1 MRTTPVR
8 KYDLSCPVSRLSS
21 LFRRRRPERVE
32 EHLAGPV
39 HEPKT
44 TLADALLR
52 SPDAPAAGLLLVRE
66 VVERLGVDFAAV
78 ALISDDQSRA
88 RGLVAVEGGEEA
100 DWWREVT
107 VDLENEPSGIATAAF
122 EAAPI
127 VVYDVP
133 GSARVSRR
141 LAERVG
147 AKSAVFVPLIAS
159 GRVHAVLV
167 VATTTDRRVFGKDDL
182 AVLEPLAAEAAL
194 AIERR
199 VASSALA
206 DALER
211 ERIVGEIARKVRS
224 ELDLEDVLRVA
235 VDEMAGAT
243 GASRAFIRLD
253 ESDEAMPVLVEW
265 DAPGTEPVGIE
276 APNLPV
282 LNLSVR
288 DRRTA
293 AVGDIEQV
301 PELNDPTLGNL
312 DLLRRLGTRAVL
324 ASPIVAFDEVIGV
337 FGLHRNEPHQWTPAE
352 HALLESVAREVGLAI
367 HTARLLEE
375 NAQRLE
381 QSAALL
387 KASQYVASELRLET
401 VLQRLVVEVTR
412 LLRADAADCYLFDQR
427 RDVLTCAAVYGL
439 DPDVVALEF
448 PAERGLAG
456 EALRQGRGLLSVDY
470 RSIAEPIPH
479 PAYRG
484 FRSAIVAP
492 MKWSGEKRGV
502 LGVGSRDEKRRFDQ
516 DDVAILE
523 TFAGLASIALRHAS
537 TFAQSARQ
545 ARIQRGFYGI
555 ASVLAEPLSLDETLT
570 AVAKAASE
578 ALGGSFAAL
587 LLPAT
592 DGLTLAAGHELPELL
607 AELLAG
613 GLPESAVALLTCAR
627 ERRTLASSEV
637 LDDDRFE
644 AEWRELA
651 RKTGYR
657 SLLAIPIESPRREQ
671 GGLALVFFTEPRMFT
686 DDELELAQHLA
697 GAAHGALER
706 SELYETERSSRAL
719 SQQLAR
725 MGGSLATELD
735 PAAILGEVVE
745 QAPALLGADAAS
757 VRRLEEEN
765 LVVSAASGE
774 GAEAAIGSTSPATAW
789 LVGDIVQLRSPK
801 AVEDVAGDR
810 RLLDADPILAEGYR
824 SYLGVPLFG
833 AESELYGV
841 LAVYGRAPRPWLQEE
856 IEALAALAGN
866 ASAVLASA
874 DLYQKVK
881 DEQDRSSA
889 ILANIA
895 DGIVAVDREGAV
907 VLWNAAAEQITGVP
921 ASEAVGRTP
930 AQVLQRTLE
939 SGEETASRDRLVP
952 IRRGGE
958 EVWLSVTEAV
968 MRDPAGAVAGRIFA
982 FRDVSSERVVEE
994 MKSEFVAAVSHELRT
1009 PLTSI
1014 YGFAETL
1021 LRQDVLFEEEE
1032 RRTFLGYI
1040 ASEAQRLT
1048 TIVDALLNV
1057 ARLEAGDLQMELSPI
1072 DVGSVVSEVVT
1083 VIRETGPVNGHEF
1096 VVDLPSERLDA
1107 AADRDKL
1114 RQILSNLVDNA
1125 VKFSPDGGTVT
1136 VAARRKSG
1144 AVEVRVV
1151 DRGPGIPAAEQGRIF
1166 RKFYRGDL
1174 ARDRPGSTGLGLFI
1188 AEGLVRAMGGR
1199 IWVDSEEGAG
1209 SSFAFELPLAGE
1221 HAEVGDLS
1229 GERA

>member
-1 MRTTPVR
+1 V
-8 KYDLSCPVSRLSS
+8 D
-21 LFRRRRPERVE
+21 
-32 EHLAGPV
+32 EHLAGPAP
-39 HEPKT
+39 EPKSR
-44 TLADALLR
+44 LAEALLR

-66 VVERLGVDFAAV
+66 VVDRLGVDFAAV
-78 ALISDDQSRA
+78 ALITEDRRHAS
-88 RGLVAVEGGEEA
+88 GLVCIEHGEEA
-100 DWWREVT
+100 DWWREIS
-107 VDLENEPSGIATAAF
+107 VDLEREPSGIATAAF
-122 EAAPI
+122 EASPI
-127 VVYDVP
+127 VVYDVET
-133 GSARVSRR
+133 SARVSPR
-141 LAERVG
+141 LAQRVG

-159 GRVHAVLV
+159 ARVHGVLV
-167 VATTTDRRVFGKDDL
+167 VATTTDRRVFAKDEL
-182 AVLEPLAAEAAL
+182 ATLESLGEDAAL

-199 VASSALA
+199 LASSALA

-211 ERIVGEIARKVRS
+211 ERIVGGIARKVRS
-224 ELDLEDVLRVA
+224 ELDLDDVLRVA
-235 VDEMAGAT
+235 VDEMARAT

-253 ESDEAMPVLVEW
+253 ESDDVMPVLVEW
-265 DAPGTEPVGIE
+265 DAPGTDPVGIE
-276 APNLPV
+276 VTNLPV
-282 LNLSVR
+282 LNLAVR
-288 DRRTA
+288 EGQTA
-293 AVGDIEQV
+293 AVVDIEQA
-301 PELNDPTLGNL
+301 PELADATLGDL
-312 DLLRRLGTRAVL
+312 DLLRRIGTRAAL
-324 ASPIVAFDEVIGV
+324 ATPIVAFDEIIGV
-337 FGLHRNEPHQWTPAE
+337 FGLHRADPHRWTPTE
-352 HALLESVAREVGLAI
+352 HSLLESVAREVGLAI

-412 LLRADAADCYLFDQR
+412 LLRADAADCYLLDPR
-427 RDVLTCAAVYGL
+427 RGVLTCAAVYGL
-439 DPDVVALEF
+439 DPEVVSLEF
-448 PAERGLAG
+448 PADQALAG
-456 EALRQGRGLLSVDY
+456 EALRQGRGLLSADY
-470 RSIAEPIPH
+470 AEISQPVPH

-502 LGVGSRDEKRRFDQ
+502 LGVGSRDENRRFDQ
-516 DDVAILE
+516 DDVAVLE

-555 ASVLAEPLSLDETLT
+555 ASALAEPLSLDETLA
-570 AVAKAASE
+570 AVAKAATE
-578 ALGGSFAAL
+578 ALGASFTAL
-587 LLPAT
+587 LMPSPGGLSLVAGHDLPA
-592 DGLTLAAGHELPELL
+592 PL
-607 AELLAG
+607 AEVLG
-613 GLPESAVALLTCAR
+613 EGVPESAAALMPCAR

-637 LDDDRFE
+637 LDDDRFGE
-644 AEWRELA
+644 GWRDLA
-651 RKTGYR
+651 QGVGYR

-671 GGLALVFFTEPRMFT
+671 GGLALTFFAESRTFT
-686 DDELELAQHLA
+686 DEELELAQHLA
-697 GAAHGALER
+697 GAARGALER

-725 MGGSLATELD
+725 MGGLLATELD

-757 VRRLEEEN
+757 VRKLEDDE

-774 GAEAAIGSTSPATAW
+774 GAEAAIGSRSPATAW
-789 LVGDIVQLRSPK
+789 LVGDIVQLRAPE

-810 RLLDADPILAEGYR
+810 RLLDADPILAEGYS

-841 LAVYGRAPRPWLQEE
+841 VAVYGRAPRPWLEEE

-895 DGIVAVDREGAV
+895 DGIVAVDRDGRV
-907 VLWNAAAEQITGVP
+907 VLWNQAAEEITGVP
-921 ASEAVGRTP
+921 AGEAVGRSP
-930 AQVLQRTLE
+930 EQVLQRTLE
-939 SGEETASRDRLVP
+939 SGDEGASRDRLVP
-952 IRRGGE
+952 IRRGGD
-958 EVWLSVTEAV
+958 EVWLSVSEAV

-982 FRDVSSERVVEE
+982 FRDVSAERVVEE

-1021 LRQDVLFEEEE
+1021 LRQDVLFDEEE
-1032 RRTFLGYI
+1032 RRMFLGYI

-1057 ARLEAGDLQMELSPI
+1057 ARLDAGDLQMELSPI

-1083 VIRETGPVNGHEF
+1083 VIRETGPVNGHDF

-1136 VAARRKSG
+1136 VAARRKTS
-1144 AVEVRVV
+1144 AIEVRVV
-1151 DRGPGIPAAEQGRIF
+1151 DRGPGIPAAERARIF
-1166 RKFYRGDL
+1166 RKFYRGDP

-1199 IWVDSEEGAG
+1199 IWVDSEEGEG
-1209 SSFAFELPLAGE
+1209 SSFAFELPVAGE
-1221 HAEVGDLS
+1221 HGADLS
-1229 GERA
+1229 GGR